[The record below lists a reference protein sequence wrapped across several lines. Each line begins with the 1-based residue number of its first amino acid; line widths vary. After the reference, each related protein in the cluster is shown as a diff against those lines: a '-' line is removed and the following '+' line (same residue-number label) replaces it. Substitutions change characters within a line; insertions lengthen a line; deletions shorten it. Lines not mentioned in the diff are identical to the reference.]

1 MFQDE
6 ELMSKK
12 GPIASIDNVTQG
24 LPKSS
29 SFTSHPHMV
38 EPHKTTHVM
47 SNVMM
52 QEDAYNEVS
61 HNLLVHMDKRNIF
74 PMPCEEEGDIIFG

>member
-1 MFQDE
+1 
-6 ELMSKK
+6 
-12 GPIASIDNVTQG
+12 
-24 LPKSS
+24 
-29 SFTSHPHMV
+29 MV

-47 SNVMM
+47 SNVMI

-74 PMPCEEEGDIIFG
+74 PMPCGEEGEIIFG